1 MREKNGV
8 YLANENYQ
16 EMMQTMEQQATE
28 ITAKIAHIR
37 TIEEDLDKKTVSC
50 CLV

>member
-16 EMMQTMEQQATE
+16 QMIETMEQQTKE
-28 ITAKIAHIR
+28 ITEKIAHIR
-37 TIEEDLDKKTVSC
+37 TIEDELEKKTVRWGN
-50 CLV
+50 